1 MNYEKLASE
10 ILALIGGAENVVG
23 LTHCATRLRFNL
35 KDFSLAQTKKIEKLT
50 GVLGIA
56 ESGGQYQI
64 IIGNDVNNV
73 YKPLIGL
80 CNLQEET
87 KIKEDD
93 NKSVGA
99 KIIDTITGIFT
110 PILPAITA
118 AGMIKAVLALLIAFK
133 LIDTTSSTYMVINFM
148 ADAAFYFLPFLLA
161 ASAAKKFGCN
171 QYLAMML
178 AGMFLHPTFV
188 QMVSQAKET
197 GQAIEVFGLPMYN
210 ATYSSSVIPIILTVW
225 VMSYIEPFAD
235 KYSIK
240 AIKFFMKPLIIA
252 VVAGFLG
259 LYVFGPIGYIVASW
273 IAFVINALNT
283 HVGWLVPMI
292 LGGLFPI
299 FVMSGTH
306 YGLIPIG
313 INNRLTTGF
322 DYVIYPANLA
332 SNIAQGAATFGV
344 ALKTK
349 KEDLKQLATSAGITA
364 VCGITEPALYGVN
377 MKNRSALIAAVIG
390 GASGG
395 LFMGILSVR
404 NYAGGSP
411 GLLTLP
417 GYIGDRGFYDIMYAA
432 IGALIAFVI
441 SFAISYITYK
451 DPVEEEIENDC
462 IVDEKI
468 IELNKGETET
478 IKAPVSGKTIA
489 LKDVND
495 PTFSQEIMGKGIAI
509 IPSESIFY
517 SPIKGKVQMIF
528 ETKHAI
534 GLVSDNG
541 MEVLIHVGIDTVNLK
556 GEPFKV
562 LVKEGQFVDY
572 DTPILEVDLN
582 KIKEK
587 GFDITTPIII
597 TNSINYGDIL
607 PIVNESVESKDSIVK
622 VIK

>member
-1 MNYEKLASE
+1 MNYEKLANE
-10 ILALIGGAENVVG
+10 ILELIGGKENVIS

-35 KDFSLAQTKKIEKLT
+35 KNNTLAQTKKIESLN
-50 GVLGIA
+50 GVLGVA
-56 ESGGQYQI
+56 ENGGQYQI

-73 YKPLIGL
+73 YKPIANL
-80 CNLQEET
+80 CDLKEEAP
-87 KIKEDD
+87 KEKDD
-93 NKSVGA
+93 KSIGA
-99 KIIDTITGIFT
+99 KVIDTITGIFT

-133 LIDTTSSTYMVINFM
+133 LIETTSSTYMVINFM

-188 QMVSQAKET
+188 QMVGQAKET

-225 VMSYIEPFAD
+225 VMSYIEPVAD

-252 VVAGFLG
+252 LVAGFLG

-273 IAFVINALNT
+273 IAFIINALNT
-283 HVGWLVPMI
+283 YVGWLVPML

-344 ALKTK
+344 AFKTK
-349 KEDLKQLATSAGITA
+349 QDDLKQLATSAGITA

-377 MKNRSALIAAVIG
+377 MKNRSALIAAIIG

-451 DPVEEEIENDC
+451 DPVDEEVQEEVVNQEIID
-462 IVDEKI
+462 
-468 IELNKGETET
+468 LNEGEMET
-478 IKAPVSGKTIA
+478 IKAPVNGKTIN

-509 IPSESIFY
+509 IPESNIFY

-534 GLVSDNG
+534 GLVSDLG
-541 MEVLIHVGIDTVNLK
+541 MEILIHVGIDTVNLK

-562 LVKEGQFVDY
+562 LVKEGQKVNY
-572 DTPILEVDLN
+572 DTPILEVDLDL
-582 KIKEK
+582 IKEK

-597 TNSINYGDIL
+597 TNSINYSDIL
-607 PIVNESVESKDSIVK
+607 PIVNEVTVNDSIVK
-622 VIK
+622 VVK